1 MEQAET
7 PEPGDGTPAP
17 EAKPEGPRKPSAEER
32 RAAIQAGQKNKR
44 KRGFLYGLLAGQ
56 IVIILI
62 DLGGGA
68 LLHVFRDRIRVNA
81 PVTLEALVF
90 LGMSAGIVIT
100 ALMIFFVLGMQG
112 LGWTFG
118 KKKIGFFGA
127 VGRGIRRIFQ
137 AAWALGLTLGVIG
150 GTAWFMI
157 PGREWK
163 PTAEY
168 IDGQKDRALH
178 KARGWFDGLLPSSGD
193 KK

>member
-1 MEQAET
+1 MEQAEN
-7 PEPGDGTPAP
+7 PEPDARNPEP
-17 EAKPEGPRKPSAEER
+17 EAKAEGPRKATAEER
-32 RAAIQAGQKNKR
+32 RAAIQAGQKSKR

-68 LLHVFRDRIRVNA
+68 LLHVFRDKIRVNA

-118 KKKIGFFGA
+118 KKKVGFLTA
-127 VGRGIRRIFQ
+127 VGRGVKRMFQ

-157 PGREWK
+157 PGKEWK
-163 PTAEY
+163 PTVDY

-178 KARGWFDGLLPSSGD
+178 RARGWVDGLLPSGD

>member
-1 MEQAET
+1 MEQAEN
-7 PEPGDGTPAP
+7 P
-17 EAKPEGPRKPSAEER
+17 KPTADQR
-32 RAAIQAGQKNKR
+32 RAAIQQGQKAKR

-56 IVIILI
+56 ILIILL

-68 LLHVFRDRIRVNA
+68 LLHVFRDRVRVNA
-81 PVTLEALVF
+81 PIPLEALVF

-118 KKKIGFFGA
+118 QKKVGFLTA
-127 VGRGIRRIFQ
+127 VGRGMKRVFQ

-163 PTAEY
+163 TTADY
-168 IDGQKDRALH
+168 MNAQKDRALH
-178 KARGWFDGLLPSSGD
+178 KARGWVDGLLPGD

>member
-1 MEQAET
+1 MEQDQK
-7 PEPGDGTPAP
+7 PEPGSPEP
-17 EAKPEGPRKPSAEER
+17 EAPRKSAAER
-32 RAAIQAGQKNKR
+32 REAIQAGQKTKK

-56 IVIILI
+56 IRIIVL
-62 DLGGGA
+62 DLGGKA
-68 LLHVFRDRIRVNA
+68 LLHVFRDRVRVNA
-81 PVTLEALVF
+81 PIPLEALVF
-90 LGMSAGIVIT
+90 LGMAAGIVIT

-118 KKKIGFFGA
+118 QKKVGFFTA
-127 VGRGIRRIFQ
+127 VGRGIKRMFQ

-168 IDGQKDRALH
+168 IEAQKDRAVH
-178 KARGWFDGLLPSSGD
+178 KARGWLESFLPSREQ
-193 KK
+193 K

>member
-1 MEQAET
+1 MEQAQN
-7 PEPGDGTPAP
+7 PEAGAEPAP
-17 EAKPEGPRKPSAEER
+17 DAPRKPSAEER
-32 RAAIQAGQKNKR
+32 RAAIQAGQTRKR

-56 IVIILI
+56 VLIIVL
-62 DLGGGA
+62 DLGGKA
-68 LLHVFRDRIRVNA
+68 ILHLLRDKVRPGA

-90 LGMSAGIVIT
+90 LGMAGGIVIT
-100 ALMIFFVLGMQG
+100 ALMILFVLGMQG

-118 KKKIGFFGA
+118 KKKTGFFTA
-127 VGRGIRRIFQ
+127 VGRGLKRMFQ

-157 PGREWK
+157 PGPEWK

-178 KARGWFDGLLPSSGD
+178 KARGWLDGLLPSGD